1 MSNIL
6 HYGDNLHVL
15 REHIA
20 DESVDLIYLDPPFNS
35 NANYNILFKSPE
47 GQDSD
52 AQIEAFEDTWH
63 WTDEAEAAFDDVMK
77 SGNTKAFDLLNAMR
91 SFLGENDM
99 MAYLAMMAVRLIE
112 LHRVLK
118 PTGSLYLHCDP
129 TASHYLKLLL
139 DGVFGAKS
147 FRSEISWKRS
157 SAHNDAKQGR
167 SQYGNVRDII
177 FFYTKSPSEWT
188 WNWLYTGYDQS
199 YIESAYRHM
208 DTDGRRY
215 RRGDLTAA
223 KPGGDVSY
231 GWPVKRTEAGEWI
244 EDFTKEHLS
253 PLDGWEYKL
262 KPPMKREAPGTW
274 EADLESEF
282 KTPKDGWEYKQV
294 PPYKGRFWAYSKANM
309 VTFEKENKL
318 AYASSGMPE
327 FKRYL
332 DEQRG
337 VPVQN
342 TWHDINPAS
351 GNESLGYP
359 TQKPLALLERIIAAS
374 SNEGDVVLDPFCGCG
389 TAVHAAQKLD
399 RKWIGIDVTHLAI
412 TLIEKRMKDAFPGI
426 EFDVKGRPQSL
437 SAALDLAERDKYQFQ
452 WWAVSMVDAL
462 PFGGKKKGADGGIDG
477 IIYFKPDGRKTEKA
491 IVSVK
496 GGKNVGVNMIRDLH
510 SAMEREKAPIG
521 VFITAALPT
530 RPMEAEAAAVGRFE
544 DGYGNTHPR
553 LQILTLAEL
562 FQNRK
567 PSIPNIDQGTL
578 KAAKREERDTQG
590 KLL

>member
-1 MSNIL
+1 
-6 HYGDNLHVL
+6 
-15 REHIA
+15 
-20 DESVDLIYLDPPFNS
+20 
-35 NANYNILFKSPE
+35 
-47 GQDSD
+47 
-52 AQIEAFEDTWH
+52 
-63 WTDEAEAAFDDVMK
+63 
-77 SGNTKAFDLLNAMR
+77 
-91 SFLGENDM
+91 
-99 MAYLAMMAVRLIE
+99 VRLIE

-139 DGVFGAKS
+139 DGVFGAKN
-147 FRSEISWKRS
+147 FQNEVIWKRTSAHS
-157 SAHNDAKQGR
+157 SAKRYGPVHDVILFYSKSEEFLWNKIYTKHDPAYIELFFDQTDADGKRWKRMDITGAGTR
-167 SQYGNVRDII
+167 NGETGKIWRDI
-177 FFYTKSPSEWT
+177 
-188 WNWLYTGYDQS
+188 DV
-199 YIESAYRHM
+199 
-208 DTDGRRY
+208 
-215 RRGDLTAA
+215 TA
-223 KPGGDVSY
+223 
-231 GWPVKRTEAGEWI
+231 
-244 EDFTKEHLS
+244 
-253 PLDGWEYKL
+253 
-262 KPPMKREAPGTW
+262 
-274 EADLESEF
+274 
-282 KTPKDGWEYKQV
+282 
-294 PPYKGRFWAYSKANM
+294 KGRHWAYVPSKLEELDKAGRLHWP
-309 VTFEKENKL
+309 KK
-318 AYASSGMPE
+318 SGGMPRLKQYPE
-327 FKRYL
+327 DL
-332 DEQRG
+332 PG
-337 VPVQN
+337 VPLQDVFA
-342 TWHDINPAS
+342 DIRPMHNLAQ
-351 GNESLGYP
+351 ERLGYP

-389 TAVHAAQKLD
+389 TAVHAAEKLH
-399 RKWIGIDVTHLAI
+399 RNWIGIDVTHLAI

-426 EFDVKGRPQSL
+426 AFDVKGRPQSL

-477 IIYFKPDGRKTEKA
+477 IIYFKPDGKKTEKA

-544 DGYGNTHPR
+544 DGYGKTHPR

-562 FQNRK
+562 FQNKK